1 MDCNNFA
8 DNCKAKSCPE
18 NKQITIADIH
28 KFFDISKSSECS
40 TSIVYLNRYSEG
52 ITLSKLFVKN
62 IDSECNIF
70 YTIKNN
76 YYYIYPKFMENIIL
90 WSKHPKAF
98 GNKGF
103 LGNHISIGENMSNQ
117 GIDIHETVYDYVQ
130 NKTKHLLIANKK
142 HTEYHINN
150 KTLISNTVLPN
161 NEVKAQ
167 ILWDDIYCY
176 ESQGI
181 QSAGRIKILK
191 TKSKN
196 NSYDKFNESKVLEII
211 NERCK
216 NLDKN
221 KVYCINIP
229 YVRPSKLVSL
239 AKKIQNMSM
248 SIISNS
254 QTKTTILLID

>member
-8 DNCKAKSCPE
+8 DNCKAKSCSE

-40 TSIVYLNRYSEG
+40 TSIIYLNRYSEG
-52 ITLSKLFVKN
+52 ITLSKLYVKN
-62 IDSECNIF
+62 IDLECNIF

-103 LGNHISIGENMSNQ
+103 LGNHISIGENLSNP
-117 GIDIHETVYDYVQ
+117 GIYIHETVYDYVQ
-130 NKTKHLLIANKK
+130 NKSKHFLIANKK
-142 HTEYHINN
+142 HTEYQINQ
-150 KTLISNTVLPN
+150 KTLISTNAVLEN
-161 NEVKAQ
+161 KAQ

-191 TKSKN
+191 TKSKDK
-196 NSYDKFNESKVLEII
+196 SYDKFNESEVLEII
-211 NERCK
+211 KERCK

-239 AKKIQNMSM
+239 AKKIEKTSNM